1 MRGSVAVYNE
11 VSRSIRQFLQAIP
24 DGPLLEGL
32 RNQRGRGRND
42 YPVQVLGE
50 ENDPSRSMPE
60 KVGELHAKLKA

>member
-1 MRGSVAVYNE
+1 
-11 VSRSIRQFLQAIP
+11 
-24 DGPLLEGL
+24 LLEGFC
-32 RNQRGRGRND
+32 NQRGRGRND